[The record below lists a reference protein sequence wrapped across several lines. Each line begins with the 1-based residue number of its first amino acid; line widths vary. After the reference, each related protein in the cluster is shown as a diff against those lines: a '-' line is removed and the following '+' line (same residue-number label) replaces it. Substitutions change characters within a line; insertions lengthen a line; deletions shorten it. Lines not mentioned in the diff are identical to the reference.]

1 VSREEAA
8 RRNREQM
15 PTVAAWI
22 DDIRK
27 EFPNAKVVYAE
38 ENGHTVGRKT
48 NVIESWPIPEGF
60 RPSRP
65 VQQIVAEAKKRQ
77 GKIAP

>member
-1 VSREEAA
+1 MTREEAA

-15 PTVAAWI
+15 PTVANWV

-27 EFPNAKVVYAE
+27 HFPGAKLVYAE
-38 ENGHTVGRKT
+38 ENGPTLGRKPVVT
-48 NVIESWPIPEGF
+48 ESWQIPEGF

-65 VQQIVAEAKKRQ
+65 VQQIVAEAKKRP
-77 GKIAP
+77 GRITP